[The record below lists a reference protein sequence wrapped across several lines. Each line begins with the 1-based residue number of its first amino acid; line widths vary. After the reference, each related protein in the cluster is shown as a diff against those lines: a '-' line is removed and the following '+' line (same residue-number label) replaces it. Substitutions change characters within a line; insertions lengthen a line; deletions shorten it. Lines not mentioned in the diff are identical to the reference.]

1 MTKLEDLRKILQA
14 HRKELNE
21 RYYVT
26 EIGIFGSFVKNQQN
40 DTSDVDI
47 LVEFNKGID
56 LLTFVNLKNF
66 LSDLL
71 KVNVDLVMKKAL
83 KPKIGHRILQ
93 EVVNIQKRITS
104 FARYKELSAVQLV
117 CGTLQDQLLS
127 SYVHIHPL
135 RVNIAFVQNNL
146 DE

>member
-1 MTKLEDLRKILQA
+1 LRKILKA
-14 HRKELNE
+14 HREELTEKYN
-21 RYYVT
+21 VS
-26 EIGIFGSFVKNQQN
+26 EIGIFGSFVKNRQN

-83 KPKIGHRILQ
+83 KPKIGQRILQ
-93 EVVNIQKRITS
+93 EVVNI
-104 FARYKELSAVQLV
+104 
-117 CGTLQDQLLS
+117 
-127 SYVHIHPL
+127 
-135 RVNIAFVQNNL
+135 
-146 DE
+146 

>member
-1 MTKLEDLRKILQA
+1 MTKLEDLRKILKA
-14 HRKELNE
+14 HREELTKKYN
-21 RYYVT
+21 VS
-26 EIGIFGSFVKNQQN
+26 EIGIFGSFVKNQQD

-83 KPKIGHRILQ
+83 KPKIGQRILQ
-93 EVVNIQKRITS
+93 EVVIIQ
-104 FARYKELSAVQLV
+104 
-117 CGTLQDQLLS
+117 
-127 SYVHIHPL
+127 
-135 RVNIAFVQNNL
+135 
-146 DE
+146 

>member
-1 MTKLEDLRKILQA
+1 MRKILKA
-14 HRKELNE
+14 HREELTEKYN
-21 RYYVT
+21 VS
-26 EIGIFGSFVKNQQN
+26 EIGIFGSFVKNRQN

-83 KPKIGHRILQ
+83 KPKIGQRILQ
-93 EVVNIQKRITS
+93 EVVNI
-104 FARYKELSAVQLV
+104 
-117 CGTLQDQLLS
+117 
-127 SYVHIHPL
+127 
-135 RVNIAFVQNNL
+135 
-146 DE
+146 

>member
-14 HRKELNE
+14 NRKELNE

-83 KPKIGHRILQ
+83 KPKIGQRILQ
-93 EVVNIQKRITS
+93 EVVNI
-104 FARYKELSAVQLV
+104 
-117 CGTLQDQLLS
+117 
-127 SYVHIHPL
+127 
-135 RVNIAFVQNNL
+135 
-146 DE
+146 